1 MPAMDL
7 LGSVCRRALGEN
19 ARVPDLKGKRVVV
32 LGGGDTAIDCLRC
45 ALREGALEATAVAR
59 RPQGKQRAAA
69 ADLVLALEEGAKLCC
84 GVQLKSLEGR
94 DGAVC
99 AVLVTDAD
107 GNEKK
112 LEADVVF
119 VAYGFESLP
128 LDGLAASGVALDD
141 QGRIVT
147 DGGCAASVSGVWA
160 GGATPCAAPVLPHR
174 RLPTGERSRG
184 PSAAAF

>member
-1 MPAMDL
+1 M
-7 LGSVCRRALGEN
+7 
-19 ARVPDLKGKRVVV
+19 
-32 LGGGDTAIDCLRC
+32 
-45 ALREGALEATAVAR
+45 
-59 RPQGKQRAAA
+59 
-69 ADLVLALEEGAKLCC
+69 
-84 GVQLKSLEGR
+84 QLKSLEGR

-160 GGATPCAAPVLPHR
+160 GGGDAVRGAGLAASAVADGR
-174 RLPTGERSRG
+174 TAARAVCSRFLG
-184 PSAAAF
+184 V